1 MGGVKMNK
9 NYLAILIAGVGGQG
23 ILKAGTLLGEAALL
37 ENKKIIST
45 EVHGMAQRGGSVVNE
60 IKIGDVQSP
69 LINKGEADIILSFE
83 PAEALRVLDKA
94 SPETYLIVNTNPIIP
109 LTVSLGLAT
118 YPDLNLAW
126 LKVRDIYPR
135 LWLVDAR
142 KIALEAGNSISENVV
157 LLGVLCSV
165 PIFPI
170 STENMMKAIENGF
183 PPKFRELNLKA
194 FNLGLEKGKEGIS
207 NL

>member
-1 MGGVKMNK
+1 MNK

-37 ENKKIIST
+37 ENKKVIST

-60 IKIGDVQSP
+60 MKIGDVRSP

-83 PAEALRVLDKA
+83 PAEALRTLDKA

-118 YPDLNLAW
+118 YPDLSLAW
-126 LKVRDIYPR
+126 KIIRDAYPR
-135 LWLVDAR
+135 LRLVDAR
-142 KIALEAGNSISENVV
+142 TIALEAGNSIAENVV

-165 PIFPI
+165 PIFPL
-170 STENMMKAIENGF
+170 STESMMKAIENGF
-183 PPKFRELNLKA
+183 PLKFRELNLKA

-207 NL
+207 LL

>member
-1 MGGVKMNK
+1 MNK

-37 ENKKIIST
+37 ENKKVIST

-60 IKIGDVQSP
+60 MKIGDVRSP

-83 PAEALRVLDKA
+83 PAEALRTLDKA

-118 YPDLNLAW
+118 YPDLSLAW
-126 LKVRDIYPR
+126 KIIRNAYPR
-135 LWLVDAR
+135 LRLVDAR
-142 KIALEAGNSISENVV
+142 TIALEAGNSIAENVV

-165 PIFPI
+165 PIFPL
-170 STENMMKAIENGF
+170 STESMMKAIENGF
-183 PPKFRELNLKA
+183 PLKFRELNLKA

-207 NL
+207 LL